1 MPLAI
6 HLSGPFTA
14 QPEAIKESFSIDPA
28 VFKDDDGSYYM
39 YFGGIW
45 GGQLQRWRTGKFNA
59 EEPESP
65 VAHLPADNEPALCAK
80 VAKLTD
86 DLLEFAEDRQKMF

>member
-1 MPLAI
+1 MI
-6 HLSGPFTA
+6 HQLVRLSRNLKP
-14 QPEAIKESFSIDPA
+14 IKKSFSIDPA

-59 EEPESP
+59 EESESP
-65 VAHLPADNEPALCAK
+65 IAHLPKDNEPALCAK

-86 DLLEFAEDRQKMF
+86 DLLQFA